1 MRTEVMV
8 QEIWY
13 TDKNRKDKRSKMSI
27 SLSLDDNK
35 EISNDSEEELPT
47 VRVKDNKETTNNQ

>member
-1 MRTEVMV
+1 MV